1 MKKVKKFSR
10 GGDILTGLGAGLAAY
25 GAYKHFFG
33 KDDQGKD
40 TSTGVE
46 KGTEAGKKKNLNIL
60 DEVAQENARKKD
72 ESKKDES
79 KNAADDRMDSA
90 LKTYHKITSGDSSGS
105 GGSDEASITDN
116 TPVSTNGKKPRDD
129 RKAGANN
136 ASSNTNKNN
145 ASSNANKDSGKS
157 KPYPLNTVPN
167 ENRKSRPYPVNLPAV
182 REIEHQKFLR
192 TRAGLSGK
200 GIPTPGNAKAG
211 DKRGSTQKG
220 RSENPIQ
227 GTIDNAFKSTVRSD
241 ADKMRERALE
251 VDRRRQAE
259 KKKKEDEAYM
269 RELERG
275 KAMRKGGAVKKYA
288 SGGSVKTAKPTM
300 RSASS
305 RADGIAI
312 RGKTRA

>member
-1 MKKVKKFSR
+1 MKRKVKKFSR

-33 KDDQGKD
+33 KDDQGKSTD
-40 TSTGVE
+40 TGVE
-46 KGTEAGKKKNLNIL
+46 KGIEAGKKKNLSIL
-60 DEVAQENARKKD
+60 DEVARENARKD
-72 ESKKDES
+72 AENKKAEAKPEEKVDSGRNSNLSPVEQH
-79 KNAADDRMDSA
+79 AA
-90 LKTYHKITSGDSSGS
+90 ITKRDISSEF
-105 GGSDEASITDN
+105 SDA
-116 TPVSTNGKKPRDD
+116 TPVDPNNKKPKKVD

-136 ASSNTNKNN
+136 ASSN

-167 ENRKSRPYPVNLPAV
+167 EDRKSKPYPVNLPAV
-182 REIEHQKFLR
+182 REIEHQRFLSSR
-192 TRAGLSGK
+192 
-200 GIPTPGNAKAG
+200 GITTPGNAKAG

-220 RSENPIQ
+220 RSANPIQ
-227 GTIDNAFKSTVRSD
+227 ETIDNAFKSTVRSD

-251 VDRRRQAE
+251 VDRRRQEDKRRKKFEAE
-259 KKKKEDEAYM
+259 AASG
-269 RELERG
+269 RG
-275 KAMRKGGAVKKYA
+275 IKKGGMVKKYA